1 MGRATLL
8 VIVCLIFSFSGAL
21 AEPPLTPG
29 KPAGV
34 HRAQVTGTNG
44 AIAVG
49 ALVLIA
55 VVGYAIS
62 TPAYHIPGAPTANAA
77 TSTQP

>member
-1 MGRATLL
+1 MLRASL
-8 VIVCLIFSFSGAL
+8 IVSLCLMLSASSAL
-21 AEPPLTPG
+21 AETTLPPG

-34 HRAQVTGTNG
+34 QGAQANRYYG

-55 VVGYAIS
+55 IGGYAI
-62 TPAYHIPGAPTANAA
+62 TTAPYQIPASAAAA

>member
-1 MGRATLL
+1 MPRKAVAVFL
-8 VIVCLIFSFSGAL
+8 CLMLPLPAL
-21 AEPPLTPG
+21 ADPPLAPG

-34 HRAQVTGTNG
+34 HRAQTIDIYGV
-44 AIAVG
+44 IAVG

-55 VVGYAIS
+55 VGGYALS
-62 TPAYHIPGAPTANAA
+62 THPYQIPGQSPGAVAA